1 MIEHLPLRN
10 LFPKGVIET
19 KMAVLK
25 ALDKSCTEHIS
36 YITKHSTEHTWAVG
50 GWALNLEC
58 QGKIS
63 KLEGRQQ

>member
-36 YITKHSTEHTWAVG
+36 YIS
-50 GWALNLEC
+50 LNIVLNIHG
-58 QGKIS
+58 QSADG
-63 KLEGRQQ
+63 L